1 MQETR
6 RLILDILRERGQ
18 ATVDDIV
25 DELRKR
31 RGDIT
36 AVTVRHHLTRL
47 QEAGL
52 ITAPEMRRRT
62 TPGRPQHM
70 YALTDKAQ
78 EHFPNNYQLL
88 ASSLLDQLS
97 RHLPPDGVNVI
108 LEGVA
113 CTMAASADV
122 PCVPM
127 DERLDFVVDYLSQH
141 GYNASWETGA
151 DGYIL
156 HTTNCPYHHIT
167 NRENLSMCD
176 MDMRLIAELLGVVPR
191 RISRVSDGDAAC
203 SYMIPTPSVQAE
215 T

>member
-25 DELRKR
+25 HELRKR
-31 RGDIT
+31 RGNIT

-47 QEAGL
+47 QESEL
-52 ITAPEMRRRT
+52 ITAPEMRRRS

-88 ASSLLDQLS
+88 ASSLLDQLQ

-113 CTMAASADV
+113 CTMAEQADI
-122 PCVPM
+122 PALPF
-127 DERLDFVVDYLSQH
+127 DERLDVVVDYLTSH
-141 GYNASWETGA
+141 GYNASWEETPNGV
-151 DGYIL
+151 IL
-156 HTTNCPYHHIT
+156 HTSNCPYHHIT
-167 NRENLSMCD
+167 STNGVSMCD
-176 MDMRLIAELLGVVPR
+176 MDMRFIAELLGVVPR
-191 RISRVSDGDAAC
+191 RISHITAGDIAC
-203 SYMIPTPSVQAE
+203 SYLLPLPVTTE
-215 T
+215 L

>member
-25 DELRKR
+25 HELRKR
-31 RGDIT
+31 RGNIT

-47 QEAGL
+47 QDEQL

-78 EHFPNNYQLL
+78 DHFPNNYQLL

-113 CTMAASADV
+113 CTMAATADI
-122 PCVPM
+122 PAVPM
-127 DERLDFVVDYLSQH
+127 DKKLDFIVDYLSAH
-141 GYNASWETGA
+141 GYNASWEDHC
-151 DGYIL
+151 DGFIL
-156 HTTNCPYHHIT
+156 HTANCPYHHIT
-167 NRENLSMCD
+167 QAHSLSMCE
-176 MDMRLIAELLGVVPR
+176 MDMRFIAELLGVVPR
-191 RISRVSDGDAAC
+191 RISHVSAGDAAC
-203 SYMIPTPSVQAE
+203 SYMIPVMAE
-215 T
+215 

>member
-25 DELRKR
+25 HELRTR
-31 RGDIT
+31 RGNIT

-47 QEAGL
+47 QEACL

-88 ASSLLDQLS
+88 ASTLLDQIT

-122 PCVPM
+122 PALPM
-127 DERLDFVVDYLSQH
+127 DERLDFVVDYLSEH
-141 GYNASWETGA
+141 GYSASWEGCS

-156 HTTNCPYHHIT
+156 HTANCPYHHIT
-167 NRENLSMCD
+167 SNHSLSMCE
-176 MDMRLIAELLGVVPR
+176 MDMRFIAELLGVVPR
-191 RISRVSDGDAAC
+191 RVSHMSVGDAMC
-203 SYMIPTPSVQAE
+203 SYMIPTRVE
-215 T
+215 

>member
-6 RLILDILRERGQ
+6 RLILEILRERGQ

-25 DELRKR
+25 LELRKR

-52 ITAPEMRRRT
+52 ITAPEMRRRN

-88 ASSLLDQLS
+88 ASSLLNQIQQ
-97 RHLPPDGVNVI
+97 HLPPDGVNVI

-113 CTMAASADV
+113 CSMAAGAQV
-122 PCVPM
+122 PALPM
-127 DERLDFVVDYLSQH
+127 AERLDYVVDYLSEH
-141 GYNASWETGA
+141 GYNATWEEA
-151 DGYIL
+151 AEGYIL
-156 HTTNCPYHHIT
+156 CTSNCPYHQIA
-167 NRENLSMCD
+167 NGQSVSLCD

-191 RISRVSDGDAAC
+191 RISHMSLGDAAC
-203 SYMIPTPSVQAE
+203 SYMIPANTAE
-215 T
+215 

>member
-25 DELRKR
+25 HELRKR
-31 RGDIT
+31 RGNIT

-47 QEAGL
+47 QDERL
-52 ITAPEMRRRT
+52 ITAPELRRRS

-88 ASSLLDQLS
+88 ASSLLEQIN

-113 CTMAASADV
+113 CTMAANADIPV
-122 PCVPM
+122 LP
-127 DERLDFVVDYLSQH
+127 LDKKLDVVVEYLSEH
-141 GYNASWETGA
+141 GYNASWEANGS
-151 DGYIL
+151 GYIL
-156 HTTNCPYHHIT
+156 HTANCPYHHIAQAH
-167 NRENLSMCD
+167 NLKMCE
-176 MDMRLIAELLGVVPR
+176 MDMRFIAELLGVVPR
-191 RISRVSDGDAAC
+191 RISHVSAGDPVC
-203 SYMIPTPSVQAE
+203 SYMIPVMAE
-215 T
+215 